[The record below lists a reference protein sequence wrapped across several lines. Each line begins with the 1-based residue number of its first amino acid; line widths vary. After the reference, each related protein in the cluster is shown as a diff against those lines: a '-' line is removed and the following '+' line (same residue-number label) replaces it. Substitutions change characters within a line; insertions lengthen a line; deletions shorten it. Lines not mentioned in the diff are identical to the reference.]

1 MGSPSAQAVA
11 VVNDGFSYIDT
22 GYPCKLIVLEYLRL
36 HIRQPGS
43 TNTVC
48 ARIRT
53 TQFYIMLIRSK
64 VEKKEGLSCN
74 QPAIAQYGNKQA
86 YKNIVVEAASAPGCS
101 PDAETKLQDLVRHT
115 QHCVMFVVHF

>member
-1 MGSPSAQAVA
+1 
-11 VVNDGFSYIDT
+11 
-22 GYPCKLIVLEYLRL
+22 
-36 HIRQPGS
+36 
-43 TNTVC
+43 
-48 ARIRT
+48 
-53 TQFYIMLIRSK
+53 MLIRSK

-115 QHCVMFVVHF
+115 QFCVMFVVHF